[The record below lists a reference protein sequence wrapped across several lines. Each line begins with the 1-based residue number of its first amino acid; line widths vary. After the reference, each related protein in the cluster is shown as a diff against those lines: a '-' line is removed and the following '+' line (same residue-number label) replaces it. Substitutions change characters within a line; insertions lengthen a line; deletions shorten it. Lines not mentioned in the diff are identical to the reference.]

1 VGRDRWIHGL
11 TRDGGPEIHFVENGS
26 GEPVLLL
33 HGFPDFWYMWRYQ
46 IPYLAAKGFRV
57 IALDLR
63 GYNRSD
69 APRGV
74 QSYAMEKLSGDV
86 IRVMDALGILT
97 AHMVGHDW
105 GGVIAWHVAAHHP
118 QRVRK
123 LVVINAP
130 HPAAYFRALARSSQ
144 LLRSW
149 YLFAFQ
155 VPRLPEYFL
164 SVGHF
169 RLLKRVWARAG
180 GESGNV
186 SADNVG
192 KYVKAFSKPGKLT
205 AAVNYYRAALRSM
218 LRRKKNGTVSVP
230 TLLLWGEKDRFLVS
244 ALPELT
250 SRYVPNLETRKL
262 ADFGHWPQLES
273 PDTINAAI
281 SEFLAHDQAQ
291 VSTQSDR
298 G

>member
-1 VGRDRWIHGL
+1 M
-11 TRDGGPEIHFVENGS
+11 
-26 GEPVLLL
+26 LLL

-46 IPYLAAKGFRV
+46 IPFLAAQGFRV
-57 IALDLR
+57 IALDMR

-69 APRGV
+69 APSGV
-74 QSYAMEKLSGDV
+74 PSYSIEKLSGDV

-97 AHMVGHDW
+97 AHVIGHDW
-105 GGVIAWHVAAHHP
+105 GGVIAWNLATHHP
-118 QRVRK
+118 ERVRK

-130 HPAAYFRALARSSQ
+130 HPAAYFRALTSSSQ

-155 VPRLPEYFL
+155 VPRIPEFFL
-164 SVGHF
+164 AAGRFGVL
-169 RLLKRVWARAG
+169 RKVWARAG
-180 GESGNV
+180 GESDSV
-186 SADNVG
+186 SADNIS

-218 LRRKKNGTVSVP
+218 LSRRKSGTVSVP
-230 TLLLWGEKDRFLVS
+230 TLLLWGVKDRYLVS
-244 ALPELT
+244 SLPELT
-250 SRYVPNLETRKL
+250 SRYVPNLEIRKL

-281 SEFLAHDQAQ
+281 LEFLAHE
-291 VSTQSDR
+291 
-298 G
+298 